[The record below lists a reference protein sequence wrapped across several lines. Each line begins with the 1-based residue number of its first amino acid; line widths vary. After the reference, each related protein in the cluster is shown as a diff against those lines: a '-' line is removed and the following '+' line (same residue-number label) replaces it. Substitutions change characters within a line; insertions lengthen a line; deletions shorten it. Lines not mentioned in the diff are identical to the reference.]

1 MIAAMKLAALR
12 KSLGIVVLAF
22 GCLSVGTQGQPS
34 GSPVSRHQ
42 GVFHHALNSSCDLIQ
57 PASLQQYDKYFALV
71 LKDGADPLYSLEL
84 EASDFLYLS
93 ANVSPQFLRSARRAG
108 FMIRTVADLSDIQTS
123 TVEGKGCPSLES
135 AVTEARRQR
144 LERRSAIQS
153 RIYTIGGDVEPP
165 VPTRQ
170 VQPTLPSIRKEA
182 RATLKVPEED
192 IVVSGILG
200 KDGTVHDASILR
212 GAEPAFDEKA
222 LEAVRQWA
230 FVPARK
236 RGLPVPIKIAIAV
249 KFR

>member
-1 MIAAMKLAALR
+1 MKLAALR
-12 KSLGIVVLAF
+12 NSLGIVVLAF
-22 GCLSVGTQGQPS
+22 GCHSVGAQGQPPA
-34 GSPVSRHQ
+34 SPVSGHQ

-57 PASLQQYDKYFALV
+57 PASLQQYDKYFGLV

-123 TVEGKGCPSLES
+123 AVEGKGCPSLEN
-135 AVTEARRQR
+135 AMTEARRQR

-170 VQPTLPSIRKEA
+170 VQPTLPSASKQA
-182 RATLKVPEED
+182 KSSLKVPAGD
-192 IVVSGILG
+192 VVVSGVLG
-200 KDGTVHDASILR
+200 VDGTVHDAVIVR
-212 GAEPAFDEKA
+212 RVEPAFDEKA